1 MVLVRQASDWY
12 SWAVW
17 LWTCSAGLYVSGAS
31 GPMKLDRRWQ
41 ENGGLPGRVGCS
53 SLTQRAQ
60 TAGKING
67 ERGASLYGSDVQ

>member
-1 MVLVRQASDWY
+1 
-12 SWAVW
+12 
-17 LWTCSAGLYVSGAS
+17 
-31 GPMKLDRRWQ
+31 MKLDRRWQ